1 MKFDQ
6 LFMVDGRESKEK
18 CFNVRKGKHKVF
30 SFAGSLESE
39 NPFHENWREFL
50 QEFPFLIKNLRSS
63 VEKKFLMEEKFVKWI
78 LIAVF
83 LTYKALLWTITLQ
96 LSTMLKLFGFRN
108 SIWAFSTCLLV
119 KCLERVWELMIFEDS
134 LKVCKL

>member
-1 MKFDQ
+1 MLVTKEQKKEEYKSYIMKFDQ
-6 LFMVDGRESKEK
+6 LFMVDGRESKEKK

-83 LTYKALLWTITLQ
+83 VQFLPCKAFFWRIHYNHVETICFYKIN
-96 LSTMLKLFGFRN
+96 LSLFNVFTR
-108 SIWAFSTCLLV
+108 
-119 KCLERVWELMIFEDS
+119 
-134 LKVCKL
+134 